1 MASFVFLECGIRVF
15 VFEFVIFEPAVVFV
29 FVFSDSEIKVF
40 VFVFLETR
48 TKVFVIVF
56 DL

>member
-1 MASFVFLECGIRVF
+1 MSEVFLFVFLEFGIRVF
-15 VFEFVIFEPAVVFV
+15 VFEFVIFEPVV
-29 FVFSDSEIKVF
+29 VF